1 MTASGYDPV
10 AGSATSDAAQGAS
23 LPLGRPTLIDFT
35 LPPTDRFNFS
45 YSPRVLGESV
55 SLGRCI
61 LPPNPLGAFVG
72 STHMTVVIHNGQP
85 FEMAWRLPGAQQLEH
100 QEIVAGDV
108 HIHPANRPV
117 FKRWQGSQTV
127 FIATLTQ
134 AFVRQIEM
142 GLFCIADSYIPTLIG
157 VRDTFIASMAQ
168 NAMQEMLRG
177 HAAEQPFAESFG
189 KLLAIHVLRSYNDGI
204 GHIAGVKG
212 GLATNRLCR
221 VIRYIDEHL
230 DEDISLLDLAM
241 VTGLTPDH
249 FGAAFKASIG
259 KTPHRYHI
267 ERRIHRAK
275 ELLLDVTLT
284 VAHVAHDVGFSSQ
297 SHFTAS
303 FHQITGMSPSEF
315 RRRSV

>member
-1 MTASGYDPV
+1 M
-10 AGSATSDAAQGAS
+10 
-23 LPLGRPTLIDFT
+23 
-35 LPPTDRFNFS
+35 
-45 YSPRVLGESV
+45 
-55 SLGRCI
+55 
-61 LPPNPLGAFVG
+61 G
-72 STHMTVVIHNGQP
+72 STHVTVVIHNGQP
-85 FEMAWRLPGAQQLEH
+85 FEMEWRLQGGGHLER

-108 HIHPANRPV
+108 HIHPANRLV
-117 FKRWQGSQTV
+117 FKRWKGAQAV
-127 FIATLTQ
+127 FVVALAQ
-134 AFVRQIEM
+134 AFIRRIEID
-142 GLFCIADSYIPTLIG
+142 LFCAADTYIPTLIG
-157 VRDTFIASMAQ
+157 VRDSFIASMAQ

-177 HAAEQPFAESFG
+177 HAAEQSFAEGFG
-189 KLLAIHVLRSYNDGI
+189 KLLTIHGLRSYSDGI

-212 GLATNRLCR
+212 GLAANRLCR

-249 FGAAFKASIG
+249 FGAAFKTSIG

-284 VAHVAHDVGFSSQ
+284 IAQVAHEVGFSSQ

-303 FHQITGMSPSEF
+303 FHKTTGMSPSEF